1 MSRKKAF
8 YLLCLLSIAP
18 CINAQSQFIA
28 DWQARA
34 TATQAKQPAWTPPM
48 ITTYVG
54 LIQVFRSDFTRQI
67 AAHQATT
74 WNVDSSKGLDLIP
87 WAKTEIDLNLPPYF
101 EHSTPT
107 TKNGAGDLS
116 FAAKYRALAGN
127 AQHGN
132 FVLSGI
138 LQGTIPTGS
147 YKNGSTDAAI
157 APTLAAGKGWG
168 RLDLQTTLGATLPT
182 ENGKTLGRPVAWNLT
197 AQYHLGRYFWP
208 ELESNATY
216 FHGGPN
222 DGKSQEF
229 LTPGIVVGKLPLVRG
244 RAPGRLGVGFG
255 AAEQIATSGF
265 HTYNHG
271 LVFSGRLLF

>member
-1 MSRKKAF
+1 MSLKKVF
-8 YLLCLLSIAP
+8 HLLCLLSIVHCAS
-18 CINAQSQFIA
+18 AQSHFIA

-34 TATQAKQPAWTPPM
+34 TATQSKQPAWTPPM

-54 LIQVFRSDFTRQI
+54 LIQVFRSDFSRQI
-67 AAHQATT
+67 AAHEATT

-87 WAKTEIDLNLPPYF
+87 WANTEIDLNLPPYL
-101 EHSTPT
+101 EHSAAA

-147 YKNGSTDAAI
+147 YKNGSTDAAV
-157 APTLAAGKGWG
+157 APAVAAGKGWG
-168 RLDLQTTLGATLPT
+168 RLDLQTTVGATLPT
-182 ENGKTLGRPVAWNLT
+182 ENAQTLGRPIAWNLA

-216 FHGGPN
+216 FHGGAN

-229 LTPGIVVGKLPLVRG
+229 LTPGIVVGKLVRG

-255 AAEQIATSGF
+255 AAEQIATSRF